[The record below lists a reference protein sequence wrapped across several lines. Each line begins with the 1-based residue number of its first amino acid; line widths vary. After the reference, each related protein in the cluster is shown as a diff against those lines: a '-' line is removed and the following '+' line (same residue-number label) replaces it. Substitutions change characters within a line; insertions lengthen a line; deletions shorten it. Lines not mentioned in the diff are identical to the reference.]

1 MTVIVLI
8 AVAPGLRGH
17 LTRWMV
23 EVNAGVFV
31 GRPSRRVRERL
42 WELLADRVRDGQAV
56 MIEPANNEQGWAV
69 RTAGRDRWR
78 PTDFDGL
85 LLSARPKTPTAPGK
99 TSSKPQQNRDPG
111 AAADS
116 SALTEVNEKGAT
128 GEQTRR

>member
-1 MTVIVLI
+1 
-8 AVAPGLRGH
+8 
-17 LTRWMV
+17 MV

-31 GRPSRRVRERL
+31 GKPSRRVRERL

-85 LLSARPKTPTAPGK
+85 LLSARPRTPTAPRK
-99 TSSKPQQNRDPG
+99 DSLQDPTEPG
-111 AAADS
+111 SRPGHAADS